1 MKFTLLKNFNKIELL
16 VRGKKMQQ
24 ISRHLVH
31 NIDFIAKKLN
41 SIDEELSEDF
51 DLIQE
56 RPQNLG
62 SFSRQIL
69 RSACISILAESP
81 HNKTI
86 DYMTIALT
94 TGIANFQSAQN
105 PGKKIIVDLEDKKLS
120 FKGIKTTAYID
131 TSQWQ
136 KLFYLAVILRDFN
149 FINILNSVPESLMR
163 KSDIIADEANYP
175 IIRFYKGLYD
185 KRYENKIG
193 SLLIKALEAIAPGLH
208 EGEREDYLLFV
219 KGPELDLYGYF
230 FSDKQEEYQQ
240 HLAESILNHKQYWG
254 TDERD
259 HDREGWIS
267 LPLTAACAIAY
278 DNKGYSP
285 EVDSPYVPLW
295 LVKREF

>member
-1 MKFTLLKNFNKIELL
+1 
-16 VRGKKMQQ
+16 MQH
-24 ISRHLVH
+24 ISRHFV
-31 NIDFIAKKLN
+31 NNVDFIAEDLEY
-41 SIDEELSEDF
+41 IDRRLPKSF
-51 DLIQE
+51 DLIKE

-62 SFSRQIL
+62 SLSRKVL
-69 RSACISILAESP
+69 RAACISVLAEYP
-81 HNKTI
+81 HRKTI
-86 DYMTIALT
+86 DYMGISLL
-94 TGIANFQSAQN
+94 TGIGNFQSALN
-105 PGKKIIVDLEDKKLS
+105 PGQTINIDMGYKKLS
-120 FKGIKTTAYID
+120 FQGIETTAYVD
-131 TSQWQ
+131 TNTWEN
-136 KLFYLAVILRDFN
+136 LFHLAVILRDYES
-149 FINILNSVPESLMR
+149 INILNTVPESLMR
-163 KSDIIADEANYP
+163 GSDIIGDEADYP
-175 IIRFYKGLYD
+175 IIRFYKGFYD
-185 KRYENKIG
+185 SRFENQIG
-193 SLLIKALEAIAPGLH
+193 DLLIEALKAVRPGLH

-240 HLAESILNHKQYWG
+240 HLAESILNHKRYWT